1 MWKAAQYASM
11 NGMKAVRNGSMSR
24 KKIQASMA
32 PISQN
37 PERYS
42 ARNSA
47 RLMPLPKRKPETKT
61 TCITMM
67 FSTSGLRVTVGIC

>member
-11 NGMKAVRNGSMSR
+11 NGMKAVRNGSMLQ
-24 KKIQASMA
+24 KKIQASTV

-47 RLMPLPKRKPETKT
+47 RLMP
-61 TCITMM
+61 
-67 FSTSGLRVTVGIC
+67 